1 MQKVYLAGGM
11 RSEWRKRIKEDC
23 AGFIFFCPVDKESA
37 QTMTVDEYGTWDL
50 HYIKQ
55 ADIVFGYMER
65 TNPSG
70 IGLACE
76 MGMAYGL
83 GKTVILV
90 LEAGSQHLSDEKL
103 AFMRKVAH
111 ITFSKFQDGVDY
123 LKTFRL
129 RPLSDSS
136 GVVASPSV
144 RCENSSEKREK
155 RSRNQRRKKT
165 KTKEGSPR

>member
-11 RSEWRKRIKEDC
+11 RGEWREQIKKEC
-23 AGFIFFCPVDKESA
+23 KGLIIFCPVDKESS

-76 MGMAYGL
+76 MGLAYGL

-90 LEAGSQHLSDEKL
+90 LEKNSQHFADENL
-103 AFMRKVAH
+103 EFLRKVAH
-111 ITFSKFQDGVDY
+111 ITFAELREGIDY
-123 LKTFRL
+123 LGAFRL
-129 RPLSDSS
+129 KSDLDSIT
-136 GVVASPSV
+136 
-144 RCENSSEKREK
+144 C
-155 RSRNQRRKKT
+155 T
-165 KTKEGSPR
+165 T

>member
-11 RSEWRKRIKEDC
+11 RIDWRERIKKEC
-23 AGFIFFCPVDKESA
+23 RGLVFFCPVDKETSRA
-37 QTMTVDEYGTWDL
+37 MTVDEYGTWDL

-76 MGMAYGL
+76 IGMAYGI

-90 LEAGSQHLSDEKL
+90 LEKDSQHFPDEKL

-111 ITFSKFQDGVDY
+111 ITFSDLQEGINY

-129 RPLSDSS
+129 RKKSS
-136 GVVASPSV
+136 
-144 RCENSSEKREK
+144 
-155 RSRNQRRKKT
+155 QRKKNISV
-165 KTKEGSPR
+165 KTATSKRTR